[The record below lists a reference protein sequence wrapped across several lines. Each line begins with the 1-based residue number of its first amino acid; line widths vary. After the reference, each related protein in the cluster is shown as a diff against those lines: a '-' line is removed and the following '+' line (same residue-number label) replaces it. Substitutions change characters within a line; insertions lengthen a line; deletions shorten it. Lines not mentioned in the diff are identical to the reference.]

1 MVPEAITFH
10 MMLPLLEISTSC
22 SSVEQEAMVG
32 PDNISSADTLS
43 ITSRPQ
49 VIIYFRKLRQIRGNN
64 RYLLHCGNKVGG
76 GGWGGFTLSFFVPA
90 PQQFFDLGLS

>member
-1 MVPEAITFH
+1 MVPEAVTFH

-22 SSVEQEAMVG
+22 SSVVEQEAMAG

-49 VIIYFRKLRQIRGNN
+49 VIIYF
-64 RYLLHCGNKVGG
+64 
-76 GGWGGFTLSFFVPA
+76 W
-90 PQQFFDLGLS
+90 